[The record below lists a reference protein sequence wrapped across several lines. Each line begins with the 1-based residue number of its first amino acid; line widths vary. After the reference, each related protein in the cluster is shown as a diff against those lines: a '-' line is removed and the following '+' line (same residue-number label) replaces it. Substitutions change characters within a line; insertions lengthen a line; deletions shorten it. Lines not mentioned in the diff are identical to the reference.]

1 MHILIFKKKIYW
13 APVVQRS
20 GYRNFP
26 NLLEKSAFQM
36 QSQDWALAYEEDN
49 PPNTLM

>member
-1 MHILIFKKKIYW
+1 MYW

-26 NLLEKSAFQM
+26 NLLEKSVLQM
-36 QSQDWALAYEEDN
+36 QSQDWALAYEED
-49 PPNTLM
+49 